1 MEKYPNDECMQDYM
15 KKLKYKIQVEYKY
28 QVYTRQMMK
37 PIFTRSENRMF
48 YYINHEMNHVKGD
61 VIILPIDS
69 CLLYGRYNGYLDD
82 EYNLLFKE
90 VTIKK
95 KKYVNDKIKSIF
107 ELIYQRA
114 STTKN
119 DGIVKM
125 VNDSIWILKRVNAE
139 NSRDKQW
146 KEDMIKKLGT
156 VYDTDKWDIGMV
168 RS

>member
-1 MEKYPNDECMQDYM
+1 M
-15 KKLKYKIQVEYKY
+15 
-28 QVYTRQMMK
+28 
-37 PIFTRSENRMF
+37 
-48 YYINHEMNHVKGD
+48 
-61 VIILPIDS
+61 
-69 CLLYGRYNGYLDD
+69 
-82 EYNLLFKE
+82 E

-125 VNDSIWILKRVNAE
+125 VNDSIWILKRINAD

-146 KEDMIKKLGT
+146 KEDMIKKLET
-156 VYDTDKWDIGMV
+156 VYDTDKWDIGMI
-168 RS
+168 RR

>member
-1 MEKYPNDECMQDYM
+1 MDAYEFFTKKHEKDIDYSNIYTLGRIYNLLGKYFPSAIKYLDRIMEKYPN
-15 KKLKYKIQVEYKY
+15 
-28 QVYTRQMMK
+28 
-37 PIFTRSENRMF
+37 
-48 YYINHEMNHVKGD
+48 
-61 VIILPIDS
+61 
-69 CLLYGRYNGYLDD
+69 D

-125 VNDSIWILKRVNAE
+125 VNDSIWILKRVMQRIAGISNGK
-139 NSRDKQW
+139 R
-146 KEDMIKKLGT
+146 I
-156 VYDTDKWDIGMV
+156 
-168 RS
+168 